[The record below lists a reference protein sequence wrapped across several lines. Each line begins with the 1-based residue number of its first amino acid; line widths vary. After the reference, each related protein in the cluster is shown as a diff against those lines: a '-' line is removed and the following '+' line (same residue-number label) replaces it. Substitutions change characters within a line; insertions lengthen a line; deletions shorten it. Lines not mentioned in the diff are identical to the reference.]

1 VLKLIEA
8 FERAKQISEHLV
20 TVPRKDT
27 FSSKE
32 KELLKSNKF
41 IIALNE
47 TIQYFDEHG
56 FEDKAS

>member
-1 VLKLIEA
+1 LIEA

-20 TVPRKDT
+20 KVLRNDP

-32 KELLKSNKF
+32 KELLKSVKF

-47 TIQYFDEHG
+47 TIQYFDDYG

>member
-1 VLKLIEA
+1 LIEA

-20 TVPRKDT
+20 KVLRNDP

-32 KELLKSNKF
+32 KELLKSVKF
-41 IIALNE
+41 IDALNE
-47 TIQYFDEHG
+47 TIQYFDDYG